1 MKHHDPDA
9 AKHSQRRPAN
19 AIAVAVPQAVSA
31 APRPPA
37 IAAVHDQVRPTGKT
51 KTAGSGAARMLIAVV
66 ASLPLAVA
74 AQDYGA
80 MLQHSL
86 NQSAQMTQAMNQ
98 TTNNMVQQRMQDPRV
113 RAGYEQYL
121 AQQRSRGQPAMDYAS
136 YTYRYID
143 TRGFTPD
150 GIAYSRSVDA
160 GIQANERAAVQGL
173 RDAQAARGAAQQ
185 AQRDGYARNQQEAG
199 LGLMGQSRYMAPNGA
214 ALQLPH
220 TWQKNSTQPY
230 QGQTY
235 RVDHAGQYHVL
246 GANGWWYPLTPR

>member
-9 AKHSQRRPAN
+9 VKHSQRRRAN
-19 AIAVAVPQAVSA
+19 AIAVAVPQVVSA

-37 IAAVHDQVRPTGKT
+37 IPAVHDQVRPTGKT
-51 KTAGSGAARMLIAVV
+51 KAAWSGAARMLIAMV

-98 TTNNMVQQRMQDPRV
+98 TTNNMVQQRMQDPQV
-113 RAGYEQYL
+113 RAGYGQYL
-121 AQQRSRGQPAMDYAS
+121 AQMRLRGQPAMDFPT
-136 YTYRYID
+136 YTYNYIY
-143 TRGFTPD
+143 TRGF
-150 GIAYSRSVDA
+150 SREGMAHARATEA
-160 GIQANERAAVQGL
+160 GIQAREHAAVQGL
-173 RDAQAARGAAQQ
+173 RAAEANRGAAQQ
-185 AQRDGYARNQQEAG
+185 AQRDGYFRNQQEAG